1 MAYTWLF
8 PLFISFL
15 IYLRRRKY
23 YIKLSLVAQSGTI
36 QQGKKTGGRKQC
48 WKKHIHTKALIKSV
62 RKRHIQTYKHTQQK
76 NTQTQTHM
84 STSPHKDSERR
95 KYVLCIYQNIYG
107 SLLLLLLFCLQ
118 RFEITKKKTALSLL
132 LLLLALLKLFHS
144 LAVSVA
150 YSLLIFFTPFYQQPF
165 ASITTHNVFTFFSLY
180 LGMSSQPA
188 QLYALI

>member
-1 MAYTWLF
+1 M
-8 PLFISFL
+8 
-15 IYLRRRKY
+15 
-23 YIKLSLVAQSGTI
+23 KLSLVAQSGTI

-76 NTQTQTHM
+76 NTQPPNSHEHITTQRQWEKKICVVHI
-84 STSPHKDSERR
+84 S
-95 KYVLCIYQNIYG
+95 KYLWFFVVVVLSSAFWNY
-107 SLLLLLLFCLQ
+107 
-118 RFEITKKKTALSLL
+118 KKKTALSLL